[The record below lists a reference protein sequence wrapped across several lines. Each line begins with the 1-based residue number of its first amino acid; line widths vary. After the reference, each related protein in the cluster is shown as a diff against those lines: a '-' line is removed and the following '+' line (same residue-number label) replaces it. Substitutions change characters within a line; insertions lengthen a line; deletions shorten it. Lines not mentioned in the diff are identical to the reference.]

1 MKLDFEWRVTC
12 IQAPEMIRKKIK
24 STGWKSVSLVLMV
37 AMVLVL
43 AIFYTH
49 SSTVVAQNPTISLD
63 APVSF
68 PVDI

>member
-1 MKLDFEWRVTC
+1 
-12 IQAPEMIRKKIK
+12 MIKKKIK
-24 STGWKSVSLVLMV
+24 STGWKSMSLVLMAAAV
-37 AMVLVL
+37 FVL
-43 AIFYTH
+43 AVFYTH